1 MHPATRLY
9 RTVQVARLAATVYLS
24 YKAPA
29 WVRSALGRPKATEA
43 ELRRTHDR
51 VADEILATALS
62 MRGVI
67 IKMCQAIATRADVFP
82 PEFVARLKE
91 CHDRVPAK
99 PFPVVRAAVE
109 RELGKPL
116 DAVFASFDETPIAAA
131 SLAQVHGARLLDG
144 TEVAVKVQYP
154 DIEDIVRTDLANVE
168 RACRVYEWADPQPL
182 ELLPLLREM
191 TQHLAMELDFRREA
205 RSADR
210 VRAIFT
216 ANPNVVV
223 PRIHHELS
231 TGRVL
236 VMERVRGI
244 KITEKAAIE
253 AAGLDPAD
261 VVQDLMGAY
270 VRMILAAGFFQADP
284 HPGNLMVTP
293 DRKLILLDFGLA
305 KELPEGYGLGL
316 FELMFSMMTQNESAM
331 IRAFQELGFETKSGD
346 TNTFLLITRR
356 MLARSRSGTFEGE
369 FTEEMT
375 DELFE
380 AIRQDPVVKV
390 PSDFVLVGRV
400 FSFLSGIAHTLGS
413 RANVLAA
420 MGAAPP
426 G

>member
-1 MHPATRLY
+1 MHPATRLQ
-9 RTVQVARLAATVYLS
+9 RSVQVARLAAYVYFS
-24 YKAPA
+24 YKVPA
-29 WVRSALGRPKATEA
+29 WTRRALGRPKHTED
-43 ELRRTHDR
+43 ELRPTHDR
-51 VADEILATALS
+51 VADAILATALR

-67 IKMCQAIATRADVFP
+67 IKMCQAVATRADVFP
-82 PEFVARLKE
+82 PEFVERLKE

-99 PFPVVRAAVE
+99 PFAVVRAAVE

-116 DAVFASFDETPIAAA
+116 GAVFAAFEETPLAAA

-144 TEVAVKVQYP
+144 AEVAVKVQYP
-154 DIEDIVRTDLANVE
+154 DIEDIVRTDLRNME

-182 ELLPLLREM
+182 ELLPLLREL
-191 TQHLAMELDFRREA
+191 TTHLSMELDFRREA
-205 RSADR
+205 RCADR
-210 VRAIFT
+210 VREIF
-216 ANPNVVV
+216 AENPNVLV

-231 TGRVL
+231 TERLL

-244 KITEKAAIE
+244 KITEKEAIE
-253 AAGLDPAD
+253 AAGLVPAE
-261 VVQDLMGAY
+261 VVQDLMAAY

-284 HPGNLMVTP
+284 HPGNLMVTS
-293 DRKLILLDFGLA
+293 DRKLILLDFGLS

-356 MLARSRSGTFEGE
+356 MLARSESGAFEGE

-420 MGAAPP
+420 MGAGPP